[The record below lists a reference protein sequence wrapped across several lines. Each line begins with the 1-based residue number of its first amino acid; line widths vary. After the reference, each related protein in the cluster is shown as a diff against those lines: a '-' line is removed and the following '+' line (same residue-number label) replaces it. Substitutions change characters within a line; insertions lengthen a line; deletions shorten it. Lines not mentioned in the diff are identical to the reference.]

1 MAQTQNVPVLVLKE
15 GTSRTKGRDAQ
26 KANIMAAVT
35 LAETIRSSLGP
46 KGMDKMLV
54 SSFGDVTISNDGAT
68 IVKEMDVQHP
78 AAKMLVEVAKSQ
90 DAEVGDG
97 TTTAMILAGSLLKK
111 AEDLLDQEIHPTI
124 IIEGYKKSMEKA
136 LDVVDKLATQVEPM
150 DKKRLKEVAITT
162 LSGKSVVT
170 GHFERLAELVVD
182 AVIQVA
188 EKTGDKYTVD
198 LDNVKLEKKK
208 GETLDDTQLIRGVV
222 LDKEVV
228 HPGMPKRVENAKI
241 AILDTALEIE
251 KTEITAKIN
260 ITTPDQMK
268 NFLDEEASMIK
279 GMVDKVVASG
289 ANVVVVQK
297 GIDDIAQHYLAKKN
311 IMAMRRAKRSDIENL
326 AKASGAR
333 IVTTV
338 DDLSPKDLGFA
349 KLVEERRVG
358 KDKMVFVEG
367 CKNPKSVT
375 ILIRGG
381 TDRMV
386 DEAERSLHDAK
397 CVVRN
402 VVQDPFLVAGGGA
415 PEEEVATKLRE
426 FAKSFSGR
434 EQLAVLKFAEAIEE
448 VPLTLAENSGLDP
461 VDILVELRAAH
472 SKGEKTAGVN
482 VFSGKITDMA
492 KGNVYE
498 PASVK
503 KQAIKSATEAA
514 ITLLKIDDVI
524 AASAPKTP
532 PPGEHGHGGEGMPP
546 GMGGM
551 GGMGGM

>member
-78 AAKMLVEVAKSQ
+78 AAKMLVEVAKTQ

-97 TTTAMILAGSLLKK
+97 TTTAVILAGALLKK
-111 AEDLLDQEIHPTI
+111 AEDLLDQDIHPTV

-136 LDVVDKLATQVEPM
+136 LDVIDKLATEVEPM
-150 DKKRLKEVAITT
+150 DKKRLKEVAITS

-182 AVIQVA
+182 AVVQVA

-208 GETLDDTQLIRGVV
+208 GETLDDTQLVKGVV

-228 HPGMPKRVENAKI
+228 HPGMPKQVENAKI
-241 AILDTALEIE
+241 AIIDTALEIE

-260 ITTPDQMK
+260 ITSPDQMK

-279 GMVDKVVASG
+279 EMVDKVVASG
-289 ANVVVVQK
+289 ANVVIVQK

-311 IMAMRRAKRSDIENL
+311 IMALRRAKRSDIENL

-333 IVTTV
+333 IVTTL
-338 DDLSPKDLGFA
+338 DDLSSKDLGFA
-349 KLVEERRVG
+349 KNVEERRVG

-402 VVQDPFLVAGGGA
+402 VIQDPHLVAGGGA

-461 VDILVELRAAH
+461 VDILVEIRAAH
-472 SKGEKTAGVN
+472 SRGEKSAGVN
-482 VFSGKITDMA
+482 VFSGKISDMA
-492 KGNVYE
+492 KANVLE

-524 AASAPKTP
+524 AASAPKGGAGGHA
-532 PPGEHGHGGEGMPP
+532 PGMEGMPP

>member
-1 MAQTQNVPVLVLKE
+1 MAQTQNVPILVLKE

-54 SSFGDVTISNDGAT
+54 SGFGDVTISNDGAT

-78 AAKMLVEVAKSQ
+78 AAKMLVEVAKTQ

-97 TTTAMILAGSLLKK
+97 TTTAMILAGALLKK
-111 AEDLLDQEIHPTI
+111 AEDLLDQDIHPTV

-136 LDVVDKLATQVEPM
+136 LDVIDKLATKVEPM

-170 GHFERLAELVVD
+170 GHFERLAELVVE
-182 AVIQVA
+182 AVIQVS
-188 EKTGDKYTVD
+188 EKTGDKYSVD

-228 HPGMPKRVENAKI
+228 HPGMQRRVENAKI

-268 NFLDEEASMIK
+268 SFLDEESSMIK

-289 ANVVVVQK
+289 ANVVIVQK
-297 GIDDIAQHYLAKKN
+297 GIDDIAQHYLAKRN
-311 IMAMRRAKRSDIENL
+311 IMALRRAKRSDIENL

-333 IVTTV
+333 IVTTL
-338 DDLSPKDLGFA
+338 DDLSSKDLGFA

-402 VVQDPFLVAGGGA
+402 VIQDPYLVAGGGA

-461 VDILVELRAAH
+461 VDILVEMRAAH
-472 SKGEKTAGVN
+472 SRGEKSAGVN
-482 VFSGKITDMA
+482 VFSGKVTDMA
-492 KGNVYE
+492 KQNVLE

-524 AASAPKTP
+524 AASAPKGP
-532 PPGEHGHGGEGMPP
+532 APGEHAHGMEGMPP

-551 GGMGGM
+551 GGM

>member
-78 AAKMLVEVAKSQ
+78 AAKMLVEVAKTQ

-97 TTTAMILAGSLLKK
+97 TTTAMILAGAFLKK
-111 AEDLLDQEIHPTI
+111 AEDLLDQDIHPTV

-136 LDVVDKLATQVEPM
+136 LDVVDKLASEVEPLE
-150 DKKRLKEVAITT
+150 KKRLKEVAITS

-182 AVIQVA
+182 AVVQVA
-188 EKTGDKYTVD
+188 EKTGDKYAVD

-208 GETLDDTQLIRGVV
+208 GETLDDTQLIKGVV

-228 HPGMPKRVENAKI
+228 HPGMPKQVENAKI
-241 AILDTALEIE
+241 AILDAALEIE

-260 ITTPDQMK
+260 ITSPDQMK

-311 IMAMRRAKRSDIENL
+311 VMAMRRAKRSDIENL
-326 AKASGAR
+326 SKASGAR
-333 IVTTV
+333 IVTTL
-338 DDLSPKDLGFA
+338 DDLSSKDLGFA
-349 KLVEERRVG
+349 KNVEEKRVG

-402 VVQDPFLVAGGGA
+402 VVQDPHLVAGGGA

-426 FAKSFSGR
+426 YAKSFSGR
-434 EQLAVLKFAEAIEE
+434 EQLAVLKFAEAMEE

-472 SKGEKTAGVN
+472 SRGEKSAGVN
-482 VFSGKITDMA
+482 VSNGKISDLSRS
-492 KGNVYE
+492 NVLE

-524 AASAPKTP
+524 AATAPKGAP
-532 PPGEHGHGGEGMPP
+532 HGAPGMEGMPP